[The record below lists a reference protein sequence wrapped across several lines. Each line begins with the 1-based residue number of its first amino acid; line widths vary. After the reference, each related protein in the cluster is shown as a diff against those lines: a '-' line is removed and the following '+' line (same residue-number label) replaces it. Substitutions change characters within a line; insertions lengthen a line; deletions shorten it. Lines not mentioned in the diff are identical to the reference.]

1 MRVSRDR
8 FEALTCTGAL
18 PANRRLAAV
27 REEKGGRG
35 RRRGVSR
42 PSPSWLRRRA
52 GAQRFIEI
60 SGVPIERVISAGL

>member
-42 PSPSWLRRRA
+42 RA